1 MCRRKREAAAKQ
13 EAQSERTTERQRQR
27 QAAFVPPKVISC
39 IGFQTANSFCWLSLM
54 ALRPLSPSYCVLL
67 LSYQQQQR
75 LTMRFGQSYDCL
87 PSGSQE
93 AEAAPAA
100 RGSAAVTDA
109 SAADLDALAA
119 RLRSAAEASAQQRRD
134 RGGAAASDFLAP
146 SGGGD
151 AT

>member
-1 MCRRKREAAAKQ
+1 MR
-13 EAQSERTTERQRQR
+13 
-27 QAAFVPPKVISC
+27 
-39 IGFQTANSFCWLSLM
+39 
-54 ALRPLSPSYCVLL
+54 L
-67 LSYQQQQR
+67 LSCFCC
-75 LTMRFGQSYDCL
+75 LTSSSASSCGVGQPCDSH

-146 SGGGD
+146 SGGQLHSCGQLSNLS
-151 AT
+151 ATVGTEGCSNACS